1 MIDVKSPPRFF
12 PVNKENVFFCKWSYK
27 SRVKLLC
34 PWQTNHSSFYPTK
47 LSEKTINQTRLG
59 SGVKITIAYEH
70 ISKQEVLRLKIFSL
84 LLDCFTEM
92 NKYATTYFSGRTN
105 SRKRLSANLGIW
117 RKPKASRS
125 WKSTWTSLT
134 TVVVTLPTTFC
145 RSDAR
150 KRFIE
155 RARFSV
161 WTGASPKR
169 PLSSKIHFPGSLF

>member
-12 PVNKENVFFCKWSYK
+12 PVNKENVFFANAATSLELSYY
-27 SRVKLLC
+27 VLYKLIIPHFILRNF
-34 PWQTNHSSFYPTK
+34 QK
-47 LSEKTINQTRLG
+47 KTINQTRLG
-59 SGVKITIAYEH
+59 SGVKIAIAYEH